1 MTEIAAGG
9 GAVVADPDH
18 LPDGAD
24 AGAGDARDPE
34 TKGERTRRR
43 LLEIAIE
50 RFGER
55 GYRVTSVSEV
65 ARAAGLTQA
74 AVYAYFP
81 SKEALFD
88 AAVDADAASALEDTI
103 TKTLDTPANAL
114 VPMMLFVLIGNMDRH
129 PLVKRV
135 LAGEETD
142 ALQRLIDLPALAD
155 LTATIAER
163 VRDAQAAGEVRSDLD
178 AEMFSNGAEAIL
190 VSLLMSILQV
200 GSSTATRRQ
209 MGVVSIFDTLL
220 RPPPGAPLGAEKL

>member
-1 MTEIAAGG
+1 MTEAVAGG
-9 GAVVADPDH
+9 AALADATEPGDGAEDPGVADI
-18 LPDGAD
+18 
-24 AGAGDARDPE
+24 RETE

-50 RFGER
+50 RFGDR
-55 GYRVTSVSEV
+55 GYRATSVSEV

-88 AAVDADAASALEDTI
+88 AAVDADAASALNETMA
-103 TKTLDTPANAL
+103 KTLDTPANAL
-114 VPMMLFVLIGNMDRH
+114 VPMMLFVLVGNMDRH

-135 LAGEETD
+135 LAGEESD

-155 LTATIAER
+155 LTASIATR
-163 VRDAQAAGEVRSDLD
+163 VREAQVAGDVRSDLD
-178 AEMFSNGAEAIL
+178 PELFSNGAEAIL
-190 VSLLMSILQV
+190 VSLLMSIVQV

-209 MGVVSIFDTLL
+209 IGVVSIFDTLL
-220 RPPPGAPLGAEKL
+220 RPPPPAPEKL